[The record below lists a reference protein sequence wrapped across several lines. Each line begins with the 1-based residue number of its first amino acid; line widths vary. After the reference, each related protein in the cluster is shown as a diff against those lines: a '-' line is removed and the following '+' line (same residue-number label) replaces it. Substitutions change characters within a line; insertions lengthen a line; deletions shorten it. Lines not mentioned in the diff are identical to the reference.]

1 MSRTRS
7 DYRPDSRSVIPA
19 AAPLVVGVTPFGF
32 PNPRLVIALCRAG
45 ALGVLDVG
53 SDVPLACASL
63 AEIGRRSSGEFGIR
77 IPARSAFSPD
87 LAPERASTVVLESVQ
102 DLPRWRH
109 KQVWIEVTSLDEAR
123 AALDAG
129 ATGVIAKGCESGGRI
144 GESASFILIQ
154 QLASELDAPILAQGG
169 IGLHTAGAA
178 IIGGACGVVL
188 DAQLALV
195 RESELPDAVRA
206 AVSAMDG
213 SETTVVGGHRVYTRP
228 DLPVAQL
235 EHASADEVSARLGA
249 RDLHRDLLPV
259 GQDGAIARSLA
270 ARFKTAGGVVQA
282 LRAAIPAH
290 IEAARRLDPLAPRA
304 SFAQDHG
311 LEFPIAQGPMTR
323 VSDRAAFACAVA
335 EGGGL
340 PFLALAL
347 MSGPEVRALL
357 EETVARIGTRS
368 WGVGILGFVPP
379 EIREE
384 QLKVVREFRPPVAL
398 IAGGRPT
405 QARTLEQDGI
415 ATYLHVP
422 SPGLLAR
429 FLKDGARRFVF
440 EGRECGGHVGPRTS
454 FALWEAQIEELLRFD
469 ALSEVSVLFAGGIHD
484 ARSAAMVATLASPLA
499 ERGARVGV
507 LMGTAYVFTLE
518 AVEGGAIQPFFQRAV
533 CEGHTTVLLETSP
546 GHSVRALDT
555 PFIAQFHD
563 TKRRLQETGA
573 TTQEVWAQLEELNLG
588 RLRIA
593 SKALRRDAEGLRN
606 VEADEA
612 YRDGMFMIGDVAMLR
627 GAPTRIAAL
636 HRDVSEGSVA
646 WLHAQL
652 GEEPQAVPTEPLDI
666 AVIGMGA
673 CFPGAADV
681 DGFWSN
687 VVHGVDSIG
696 EVPAERWKISDYY
709 DPRGV
714 DKLAGVKTPSKWGG
728 FLPEIPFDALAYGIP
743 PRSLSSIEPTQLL
756 ALEVARRALADAGYA
771 DREFDRSR
779 VSVIFGAEAG
789 TDLSSAY
796 GLRSLFTQYCG
807 EMPEALDKVLPKLTE
822 DSFPG
827 MLTNVI
833 SGRIANR
840 LDLGGSN
847 FTVDAACASG
857 LAALD
862 QACKELVS
870 GESDMVLCGAADL
883 HNGINDYLLFSSV
896 HALSPNGRCRT
907 FDADADG
914 IVLGEGVACVALK
927 RRADAERDGDRIY
940 SVISGFGGSSD
951 GRCLGLTAPRPEGQ
965 KRALER
971 AYRQAG
977 ISPADVGLLEAHGTG
992 TVVGDRTELEAVTDL
1007 YRKAGAQP
1015 GSCAIGSV
1023 KSQIGHTKC
1032 AAGLA
1037 GMIKASL
1044 ALHTGVRPPTL
1055 HIRQPNEAY
1064 KSETS
1069 PFHFSVA
1076 PRPWLGENRR
1086 AAVSAF
1092 GFGGSNFH
1100 LVLSAYEGDDTPSRG
1115 LRHWP
1120 VELVLIRGADAEA
1133 ARAEIARVERL
1144 LDRHDAAGQPWRLR
1158 DLAFTVSTSS
1168 SAPVQVAIVAEGL
1181 AELRTKLAA
1190 ARSLEVSDGV
1200 HVRNNSSGK
1209 LAFLFPGQGSQ
1220 RPGML
1225 ADLFAAFPQL
1235 QHLLEL
1241 GEPWL
1246 DVLYPPAVFTA
1257 ADRSAQQKALTD
1269 TRMAQPTLGL
1279 VDLAMAELL
1288 TQLGVQPDALAGH
1301 SYGELVALCV
1311 AGAFGERE
1319 LIELSSERAHAIL
1332 AAAGDDPGSMA
1343 AVEASAGEVESALAG
1358 IADVVLAN
1366 DNAPRQIVISGP
1378 TAAIERAVE
1387 KLQASSLS
1395 ASRIPVAC
1403 AFHSPVVQGAAE
1415 RLAKR
1420 LSEIDVADLELP
1432 VWSNTSGR
1440 LYPTEAPAVAEL
1452 LAQQVARPVRFREE
1466 IEAMYADGVRIFVE
1480 AGPGRV
1486 LTNLVKKI
1494 LGARPHVAV
1503 NCDTPGEPGLPSLLR
1518 AVAQLAVSGV
1528 ELSMQALYG
1537 ERECRRIEERD
1548 LAALRPHF
1556 RVDGYTVRT
1565 SDGNVIQGALQP
1577 ADTLTPVT
1585 LAPQAAAAPVAAA
1598 GEREA
1603 TVQTYLRGM
1612 RELVLAQREV
1622 MLSYLGT
1629 PVPAF
1634 DTSATAWRESAPAAE
1649 IAATTSRPAL
1659 AAAAPPPP
1667 AAAPAQVLSGDAL
1680 MQAVLGIVSERT
1692 GYPGEML
1699 EPDLDLEADL
1709 SIDSIKRMEILA
1721 ELTER
1726 VQLPAAKGA
1735 EVDEGVIEELARLK
1749 TLRQIVAWIDARTGA
1764 SGAPAEPA
1772 PAPDARKT
1780 EPAPVAAQ
1788 ALEPDLQ
1795 PTTEAAVH
1803 LPERALRYRFELV
1816 PLDAPAQSDTA
1827 LAGRIVSFS
1836 GGAHELRRALAE
1848 AIHAA
1853 GGSAREWKPG
1863 LELGESDAMVHLAA
1877 LPSEDRSAS
1886 LPRLFSE
1893 LRETAMRGCPA
1904 ILVATGLGGSF
1915 GLDGAS
1921 LVQAEAWAGAAGV
1934 AGLVRTF
1941 AREFPEQKV
1950 RAVDL
1955 DLKDDPRRLARQLVS
1970 ELALADAAVEV
1981 GYAGGRRQSLRLAA
1995 AALRPSD
2002 AAPRLLDADSVV
2014 LVTGGARGIGAR
2026 SSIALARE
2034 FGCHIELVGR
2044 SPLPDADEPADIA
2057 AALDAPALRK
2067 ALIAR
2072 GERKPAAIEAE
2083 CARIQAARE
2092 IRTALAGLTAH
2103 AASVTYHAIDARDAE
2118 ALGGLV
2124 QDVYARRGRLDA
2136 VIHAAGILEDKLIRD
2151 KTFESFQRVF
2161 DTKVASLQTL
2171 ARALRPDLRFLVCFG
2186 SIAGALGNRGQVDY
2200 AAANAA
2206 LALHSRRLN
2215 GSLGGRVVTIAWG
2228 PWAGGGM
2235 VTPELEREY
2244 QRRGMGLIQPD
2255 DGVLC
2260 LLEELRSG
2268 NPEDAEVV
2276 VMRAEA

>member
-1 MSRTRS
+1 
-7 DYRPDSRSVIPA
+7 
-19 AAPLVVGVTPFGF
+19 
-32 PNPRLVIALCRAG
+32 
-45 ALGVLDVG
+45 
-53 SDVPLACASL
+53 
-63 AEIGRRSSGEFGIR
+63 
-77 IPARSAFSPD
+77 
-87 LAPERASTVVLESVQ
+87 
-102 DLPRWRH
+102 
-109 KQVWIEVTSLDEAR
+109 
-123 AALDAG
+123 
-129 ATGVIAKGCESGGRI
+129 
-144 GESASFILIQ
+144 
-154 QLASELDAPILAQGG
+154 
-169 IGLHTAGAA
+169 
-178 IIGGACGVVL
+178 
-188 DAQLALV
+188 
-195 RESELPDAVRA
+195 
-206 AVSAMDG
+206 
-213 SETTVVGGHRVYTRP
+213 
-228 DLPVAQL
+228 
-235 EHASADEVSARLGA
+235 
-249 RDLHRDLLPV
+249 
-259 GQDGAIARSLA
+259 
-270 ARFKTAGGVVQA
+270 
-282 LRAAIPAH
+282 
-290 IEAARRLDPLAPRA
+290 
-304 SFAQDHG
+304 
-311 LEFPIAQGPMTR
+311 
-323 VSDRAAFACAVA
+323 
-335 EGGGL
+335 
-340 PFLALAL
+340 
-347 MSGPEVRALL
+347 
-357 EETVARIGTRS
+357 
-368 WGVGILGFVPP
+368 
-379 EIREE
+379 
-384 QLKVVREFRPPVAL
+384 
-398 IAGGRPT
+398 
-405 QARTLEQDGI
+405 
-415 ATYLHVP
+415 
-422 SPGLLAR
+422 
-429 FLKDGARRFVF
+429 
-440 EGRECGGHVGPRTS
+440 
-454 FALWEAQIEELLRFD
+454 
-469 ALSEVSVLFAGGIHD
+469 
-484 ARSAAMVATLASPLA
+484 
-499 ERGARVGV
+499 
-507 LMGTAYVFTLE
+507 MGTAYIFTLE

-533 CEGHTTVLLETSP
+533 CEGRTTVLLETSP

-555 PFIAQFHD
+555 PYIGQFHD
-563 TKRRLQETGA
+563 TKKRLQETGA
-573 TTQEVWAQLEELNLG
+573 TTQEVWASLEELNLG

-593 SKALRRDAEGLRN
+593 SKALVRDAGGVRN

-627 GAPTRIAAL
+627 DAPTRIAAL

-652 GEEPQAVPTEPLDI
+652 GDEAEVAESRPLDI
-666 AVIGMGA
+666 AVVGMGA
-673 CFPGAADV
+673 CFPDASDV

-687 VVHGVDSIG
+687 VVHGVDSIR
-696 EVPAERWKISDYY
+696 EVPSERWKIADYY
-709 DPRGV
+709 DERAV
-714 DKLAGVKTPSKWGG
+714 TQLAGVKTPSKWGG
-728 FLPEIPFDALAYGIP
+728 FLPEVAFDALAYGIP
-743 PRSLSSIEPTQLL
+743 PRSLASIEPTQLL

-789 TDLSSAY
+789 TDLASAY
-796 GLRSLFTQYCG
+796 GMRSLFTQYCG

-833 SGRIANR
+833 AGRIANR

-862 QACKELVS
+862 QACKELAS
-870 GESDMVLCGAADL
+870 GESDLVLCGAADL

-896 HALSPNGRCRT
+896 HALSPKGRCAT
-907 FDADADG
+907 FDSDADG

-927 RRADAERDGDRIY
+927 RLADAERDGDRIY

-977 ISPADVGLLEAHGTG
+977 ISPAEVGLLEAHGTG

-1007 YRKAGAQP
+1007 YRRAGAEP
-1015 GSCAIGSV
+1015 GRCAIGSV

-1055 HIRQPNEAY
+1055 HIRQPNEAF
-1064 KSETS
+1064 KAETS
-1069 PFHFSVA
+1069 PFHFATA
-1076 PRPWLGENRR
+1076 PRPWIGEARR

-1100 LVLSAYEGDDTPSRG
+1100 AVLSAYEGDEAPRRG

-1120 VELVLIRGADAEA
+1120 VELVLIRGADRDA
-1133 ARAEIARVERL
+1133 AKAEIARVEKL

-1158 DLAFTVSTSS
+1158 DLAFTISTSS
-1168 SAPVQVAIVAEGL
+1168 RAPVQIALVAGDL
-1181 AELRTKLAA
+1181 ADLRAKLGA
-1190 ARSLEVSDGV
+1190 ARTFEASDGV
-1200 HVRNNSSGK
+1200 HVRSDIDGK

-1235 QHLLEL
+1235 QRLLEL

-1246 DVLYPPAVFTA
+1246 DVLYPPAVFSA
-1257 ADRSAQQKALTD
+1257 AERSAQQKALTD
-1269 TRMAQPTLGL
+1269 TRMAQPALGL
-1279 VDLAMAELL
+1279 VDLAMARLL
-1288 TQLGVQPDALAGH
+1288 GELGVRPDALAGH

-1319 LIELSSERAHAIL
+1319 LIELSHERAHAIL

-1343 AVEASAGEVESALAG
+1343 AVEASAGEVEAALAG
-1358 IADVVLAN
+1358 VDDVVLAN
-1366 DNAPRQIVISGP
+1366 DNAPRQIVISGA
-1378 TAAIERAVE
+1378 TQAIERALE
-1387 KLQASSLS
+1387 KLQQSSLS

-1415 RLAKR
+1415 RLGKR

-1440 LYPTEAPAVAEL
+1440 LYPTQAAAVAEL

-1466 IEAMYADGVRIFVE
+1466 IEAMYADGVRVFVE

-1494 LGARPHVAV
+1494 LGQRPHVAV
-1503 NCDTPGEPGLPSLLR
+1503 HCDTPGEPGMPSLLR
-1518 AVAQLAVSGV
+1518 ALAQLAASGV
-1528 ELSMQALYG
+1528 ELSMDALFG
-1537 ERECRRIEERD
+1537 DRECRRIEERD

-1565 SDGNVIQGALQP
+1565 AEGNVVQGALQP
-1577 ADTLTPVT
+1577 ADTLTPVS
-1585 LAPQAAAAPVAAA
+1585 LASQAAVPVASAS
-1598 GEREA
+1598 EREA

-1612 RELVLAQREV
+1612 RELVMAQREV

-1634 DTSATAWRESAPAAE
+1634 DTSAMAWRESAPGVAE
-1649 IAATTSRPAL
+1649 IPAATRSASAASSAATPAP
-1659 AAAAPPPP
+1659 AAPTKIL
-1667 AAAPAQVLSGDAL
+1667 QGDEL
-1680 MQAVLGIVSERT
+1680 MQAVLAIVSERT

-1726 VQLPAAKGA
+1726 VQLPVESKGA

-1764 SGAPAEPA
+1764 AATESAPAAAAVVAARPEPEPA
-1772 PAPDARKT
+1772 EAQVQ
-1780 EPAPVAAQ
+1780 PVAA
-1788 ALEPDLQ
+1788 AAAHPS
-1795 PTTEAAVH
+1795 EAAVR
-1803 LPERALRYRFELV
+1803 LPERALRYRFELIE
-1816 PLDAPAQSDTA
+1816 LEPAAEAA
-1827 LAGRIVSFS
+1827 LAGRTISFS
-1836 GGAHELRRALAE
+1836 GGGHELTRALAE

-1853 GGSAREWKPG
+1853 GGVAREWKAG
-1863 LELGESDAMVHLAA
+1863 FELGESDAIVHLAA
-1877 LPSEDRSAS
+1877 LPSEASSAS
-1886 LPRLFSE
+1886 LPRLFAE
-1893 LRETAMRGCPA
+1893 LRETAMRGCPT
-1904 ILVATGLGGSF
+1904 ILVPTGLGGSF
-1915 GLDGAS
+1915 GLDGGA

-1941 AREFPEQKV
+1941 AREFPEQSV

-1955 DLKDDPRRLARQLVS
+1955 DLKDDPRHLARQLVR
-1970 ELALADAAVEV
+1970 ELAVARGPVEV
-1981 GYAGGRRQSLRLAA
+1981 GHAGGRRLSLRLAA
-1995 AALRPSD
+1995 APLPARSNAVP
-2002 AAPRLLDADSVV
+2002 LLDADSVV

-2026 SSIALARE
+2026 SAIALARE
-2034 FGCHIELVGR
+2034 FRCHVEIVGR
-2044 SPLPDADEPADIA
+2044 SPLPEGDEPAEIA
-2057 AALDAPALRK
+2057 AAADAPALRK

-2083 CARIQAARE
+2083 CARILAARE
-2092 IRTALAGLTAH
+2092 IRAALTELAQH
-2103 AASVTYHAIDARDAE
+2103 AASVAYHAVDARDAD
-2118 ALGGLV
+2118 ALGALV

-2136 VIHAAGILEDKLIRD
+2136 VVHAAGILEDKLIRD

-2161 DTKVASLQTL
+2161 DTKVAALQTFS
-2171 ARALRPDLRFLVCFG
+2171 RTLRPDLKFLVCFG

-2244 QRRGMGLIQPD
+2244 QRRGMGLIQPE
-2255 DGVLC
+2255 DGIHC

-2268 NPEDAEVV
+2268 SSEDAEVV

>member
-1 MSRTRS
+1 
-7 DYRPDSRSVIPA
+7 
-19 AAPLVVGVTPFGF
+19 
-32 PNPRLVIALCRAG
+32 
-45 ALGVLDVG
+45 
-53 SDVPLACASL
+53 
-63 AEIGRRSSGEFGIR
+63 
-77 IPARSAFSPD
+77 
-87 LAPERASTVVLESVQ
+87 
-102 DLPRWRH
+102 
-109 KQVWIEVTSLDEAR
+109 
-123 AALDAG
+123 
-129 ATGVIAKGCESGGRI
+129 
-144 GESASFILIQ
+144 
-154 QLASELDAPILAQGG
+154 
-169 IGLHTAGAA
+169 
-178 IIGGACGVVL
+178 
-188 DAQLALV
+188 
-195 RESELPDAVRA
+195 
-206 AVSAMDG
+206 
-213 SETTVVGGHRVYTRP
+213 
-228 DLPVAQL
+228 
-235 EHASADEVSARLGA
+235 
-249 RDLHRDLLPV
+249 
-259 GQDGAIARSLA
+259 
-270 ARFKTAGGVVQA
+270 
-282 LRAAIPAH
+282 
-290 IEAARRLDPLAPRA
+290 
-304 SFAQDHG
+304 
-311 LEFPIAQGPMTR
+311 
-323 VSDRAAFACAVA
+323 
-335 EGGGL
+335 
-340 PFLALAL
+340 
-347 MSGPEVRALL
+347 
-357 EETVARIGTRS
+357 
-368 WGVGILGFVPP
+368 
-379 EIREE
+379 
-384 QLKVVREFRPPVAL
+384 
-398 IAGGRPT
+398 
-405 QARTLEQDGI
+405 
-415 ATYLHVP
+415 
-422 SPGLLAR
+422 
-429 FLKDGARRFVF
+429 
-440 EGRECGGHVGPRTS
+440 
-454 FALWEAQIEELLRFD
+454 
-469 ALSEVSVLFAGGIHD
+469 
-484 ARSAAMVATLASPLA
+484 MVAALASPLA

-518 AVEGGAIQPFFQRAV
+518 AVEGGAIQPFFQQAV
-533 CEGHTTVLLETSP
+533 CEGRSTVLLETSP

-555 PFIAQFHD
+555 PYIGQFHD
-563 TKRRLQETGA
+563 TKKRLQDTGA
-573 TTQEVWAQLEELNLG
+573 TTQEVWAALEELNLG

-593 SKALRRDAEGLRN
+593 SKALVRDAGGLRN
-606 VEADEA
+606 VEAEEA

-627 GAPTRIAAL
+627 DAPTRIAAL
-636 HRDVSEGSVA
+636 HRDVSEGSSA
-646 WLHAQL
+646 WLRAQL
-652 GEEPQAVPTEPLDI
+652 GDEAQDAQAEPLDI

-673 CFPGAADV
+673 CFPDASDV

-687 VVHGVDSIG
+687 VVHGVDSIR
-696 EVPAERWKISDYY
+696 EIPDERWKIADYY
-709 DPRGV
+709 DPRAV
-714 DKLAGVKTPSKWGG
+714 TQLAGVKTPSKWGG
-728 FLPEIPFDALAYGIP
+728 FLPEVAFDALAYGIP
-743 PRSLSSIEPTQLL
+743 PRSLASIEPTQLL

-807 EMPEALDKVLPKLTE
+807 EMPEALDRVLPKLTE

-833 SGRIANR
+833 AGRIANR

-862 QACKELVS
+862 QACKELAS

-896 HALSPNGRCRT
+896 HALSPKGRCAT
-907 FDADADG
+907 FDSDADG

-940 SVISGFGGSSD
+940 AVISGFGGSSD

-977 ISPADVGLLEAHGTG
+977 ISPAEIGLLEAHGTG

-1007 YRKAGAQP
+1007 YRRSGAEP

-1037 GMIKASL
+1037 GMIKAAL

-1069 PFHFSVA
+1069 PFHFSVS
-1076 PRPWLGENRR
+1076 PRPWIGAGRR

-1100 LVLSAYEGDDTPSRG
+1100 VVLSAYEGEEAPRRG

-1120 VELVLIRGADAEA
+1120 TELVLLRAADREA
-1133 ARAEIARVERL
+1133 AQAEIARVEKL

-1158 DLAFTVSTSS
+1158 DLAFTISTSS
-1168 SAPVQVAIVAEGL
+1168 SAPVQIAIVAADL
-1181 AELRTKLAA
+1181 ADLRAKLGA
-1190 ARSLEVSDGV
+1190 ARAFEASDGV
-1200 HVRNNSSGK
+1200 HVRNAVDGK

-1235 QHLLEL
+1235 QRLLEL

-1246 DVLYPPAVFTA
+1246 DALYPPAAFSGTE
-1257 ADRSAQQKALTD
+1257 RSAQQKALTD
-1269 TRMAQPTLGL
+1269 TRVAQPALGI
-1279 VDLAMAELL
+1279 VDLAMAEVL
-1288 TQLGVQPDALAGH
+1288 TELGVQPDALAGH

-1311 AGAFGERE
+1311 AGAFGEHE

-1343 AVEASAGEVESALAG
+1343 AVEASAAEVEAALAG
-1358 IADVVLAN
+1358 MTDVVLAN

-1378 TAAIERAVE
+1378 TPAIERALE
-1387 KLQASSLS
+1387 KLQQSSLS

-1403 AFHSPVVQGAAE
+1403 AFHSPVVHGAAE

-1440 LYPTEAPAVAEL
+1440 LYPAEAAAVAEL

-1466 IEAMYADGVRIFVE
+1466 IEGMYADGVRIFVE
-1480 AGPGRV
+1480 TGPGRV

-1503 NCDTPGEPGLPSLLR
+1503 HCDASGEPGLPSLLR
-1518 AVAQLAVSGV
+1518 AAAQLAVCGV

-1537 ERECRRIEERD
+1537 DRECRRIEERD

-1565 SDGNVIQGALQP
+1565 ADGNVIQGALQP
-1577 ADTLTPVT
+1577 ASTLTPVQ
-1585 LAPQAAAAPVAAA
+1585 LAAAPAAAPVASA

-1603 TVQTYLRGM
+1603 TVQSYLRGM

-1634 DTSATAWRESAPAAE
+1634 DTTATAWRESAPAVAE
-1649 IAATTSRPAL
+1649 LPAAARPAPAPT
-1659 AAAAPPPP
+1659 AAAAPAP
-1667 AAAPAQVLSGDAL
+1667 AAPSKILQGDEL

-1764 SGAPAEPA
+1764 APAAAAEPA
-1772 PAPDARKT
+1772 PAPDRAPAAVAAKPEPEPVQT
-1780 EPAPVAAQ
+1780 QASEATPAP
-1788 ALEPDLQ
+1788 
-1795 PTTEAAVH
+1795 EAAVR
-1803 LPERALRYRFELV
+1803 LPERARRYRFELV
-1816 PLDAPAQSDTA
+1816 ELEPLALSDTA
-1827 LAGRIVSFS
+1827 LAGRMISFS
-1836 GGAHELRRALAE
+1836 GGGHELRRAFAE
-1848 AIHAA
+1848 AVHAA
-1853 GGSAREWKPG
+1853 GGVAREWKPG
-1863 LELGESDAMVHLAA
+1863 LELGESDAMLHLAA

-1886 LPRLFSE
+1886 LPRLFAE
-1893 LRETAMRGCPA
+1893 LRETALRGCPT
-1904 ILVATGLGGSF
+1904 ILVITGLGGSF
-1915 GLDGAS
+1915 GLAGGA

-1941 AREFPEQKV
+1941 AREFPEQRL

-1955 DLKDDPRRLARQLVS
+1955 DLKDDPRRLAQQLVA
-1970 ELALADAAVEV
+1970 ELAATTGPVEV
-1981 GYAGGRRQSLRLAA
+1981 GYAGGRRQTLRLAA
-1995 AALRPSD
+1995 ADLQPAGT
-2002 AAPRLLDADSVV
+2002 AARILDADSVV

-2026 SSIALARE
+2026 TSLALARQ
-2034 FGCHIELVGR
+2034 FGCHVEMVGR
-2044 SPLPDADEPADIA
+2044 SPLPDGDEPVEIA
-2057 AALDAPALRK
+2057 QAADAPALRK

-2083 CARIQAARE
+2083 CARILAARE
-2092 IRTALAGLTAH
+2092 IRSALAGLAAH
-2103 AASVTYHAIDARDAE
+2103 AASVTYHALDARDGA
-2118 ALGGLV
+2118 ALGALV

-2161 DTKVASLQTL
+2161 DTKVAALQTL
-2171 ARALRPDLRFLVCFG
+2171 ARALHPDLKFLVCFG

-2255 DGVLC
+2255 DGIQC
-2260 LLEELRSG
+2260 LLDELASG
-2268 NPEDAEVV
+2268 SPEDAEVV
-2276 VMRAEA
+2276 VMRAEV